1 MRTAVV
7 GHVEW
12 VQFMRVPEVPKAG
25 EIVHADEMWEE
36 PAGGGAGA
44 AVQLL
49 KLSKDTT
56 FFTALGDDETGRE
69 SSRILTAYGLQV
81 AAAERPGA
89 TRRAFTH
96 VDSGGERTITVLGDR
111 LYPTGDDLLPWAKLE
126 ETDAVYVTAGD
137 VAAIEHARRAR
148 VLVATS
154 RILPLLQ
161 EAKVQL
167 DALVGSHSDP
177 SETYIDGE
185 LEPTPHLVVR
195 TMGAQGGTVQ
205 RPGKDPEVFAAP
217 PLPGPIEDRY
227 GAGDSFAA
235 ALTYALAEGRGPLE
249 ATAFASHCGAAV
261 LTGRGPYEGQLTRDQ
276 LS

>member
-12 VQFMRVPEVPKAG
+12 VQFMRVAEVPKAG

-44 AVQLL
+44 AVQLV
-49 KLSKDTT
+49 KLSGNTT

-69 SSRILTAYGLQV
+69 SSSILTAHGLRV
-81 AAAERPGA
+81 AAAERPGP

-96 VDSGGERTITVLGDR
+96 VDSDGERTITVLGDR
-111 LYPTGDDLLPWAKLE
+111 LHPKGDDPLPWAKLD

-148 VLVATS
+148 ILVATS

-161 EAKVQL
+161 EANVQL
-167 DALVGSHSDP
+167 DAIVGSHSDP
-177 SETYIDGE
+177 SETYIDGD
-185 LEPTPHLVVR
+185 LEPAPHLIVR

-205 RPGKDPEVFAAP
+205 RPGEQPEAFAAP
-217 PLPGPIEDRY
+217 PLPGPIKDRY

-235 ALTYALAEGRGPLE
+235 ALTFALAEGRGPLE
-249 ATAFASHCGAAV
+249 AASLAARCGAAV
-261 LTGRGPYEGQLTRDQ
+261 LTGRGPYEGQLTREQ
-276 LS
+276 L